1 MRPIVD
7 CPRFHFV
14 LEGGL
19 FFLMQRLLQSGG
31 QRAMLGLRKHLVVK
45 RAILFPGG
53 AAQ

>member
-7 CPRFHFV
+7 CPGFHFV

-19 FFLMQRLLQSGG
+19 FLLMQGLLQPGG

-45 RAILFPGG
+45 RAILFPRR